1 MKTVDVGQVLD
12 EGNWSG
18 YQKLLIFGAALTIVL
33 DGIDNQL
40 LGNAVSTLM
49 KDWNLPRSAF
59 TTPYGGVLA
68 LSPVGMMIG
77 GAIGG
82 MLGDRIGRRNTLMFC
97 VVAFAV
103 FTLCISGVHTV
114 AMLGVLRFLSG
125 LGLGGAMPNAAA
137 LASEYVP
144 RRKRPFAVTLTIVC
158 IPLGGTMAG
167 YLSGAVLPN
176 WRTLFILGGVIPLVL
191 AAVLFQV
198 LPESPRFMARHRD
211 RWPELIRMLRRL
223 GHLVPDDA
231 TFFETAT
238 EKQVQTKAT
247 IRDLFKGGLA
257 FDTIGLFGAFFFGLL
272 GNYVA
277 IFLLPSTLTA
287 AGFSPG
293 AASNALGS
301 WNLGGVIGAIIG
313 ALIIQRLGSR
323 TTMLSMSALAIV
335 CAFVLMN
342 SRIEP
347 SHAVTLTI
355 MFVLT
360 GGLVNAV
367 QTTMYALAANVYPT
381 EIRGTGIGSAV
392 AVGRVGNVLAA
403 YAGTL
408 ALDAG
413 GAAGYFSTFALT
425 MAATLICLA
434 FVRRHIAPTNKREEL
449 RSAA

>member
-1 MKTVDVGQVLD
+1 
-12 EGNWSG
+12 
-18 YQKLLIFGAALTIVL
+18 
-33 DGIDNQL
+33 
-40 LGNAVSTLM
+40 
-49 KDWNLPRSAF
+49 
-59 TTPYGGVLA
+59 
-68 LSPVGMMIG
+68 
-77 GAIGG
+77 
-82 MLGDRIGRRNTLMFC
+82 
-97 VVAFAV
+97 
-103 FTLCISGVHTV
+103 
-114 AMLGVLRFLSG
+114 
-125 LGLGGAMPNAAA
+125 
-137 LASEYVP
+137 
-144 RRKRPFAVTLTIVC
+144 
-158 IPLGGTMAG
+158 
-167 YLSGAVLPN
+167 
-176 WRTLFILGGVIPLVL
+176 
-191 AAVLFQV
+191 
-198 LPESPRFMARHRD
+198 
-211 RWPELIRMLRRL
+211 MLRRL

-413 GAAGYFSTFALT
+413 GVAGYFSTFALT